1 MKTYKEYLDYC
12 NSIASVMNADYSDDL
27 YDINQVI
34 HNNAD
39 GSCHVIYYSK
49 AWDLVNMMRSN
60 NCELLDEAANE
71 MRDERCLLL
80 GEDEDVHSY
89 MCGLAYYLI
98 RNGIHSA
105 YNKLETKEVA

>member
-12 NSIASVMNADYSDDL
+12 NSIAEDINDDYPDDL

-34 HNNAD
+34 HDKAD

-49 AWDLVNMMRSN
+49 AWDLVNMMRDYHHEKFTN
-60 NCELLDEAANE
+60 AVDEVQSSGFEFEGDINT
-71 MRDERCLLL
+71 
-80 GEDEDVHSY
+80 HITWI
-89 MCGLAYYLI
+89 AYYLI